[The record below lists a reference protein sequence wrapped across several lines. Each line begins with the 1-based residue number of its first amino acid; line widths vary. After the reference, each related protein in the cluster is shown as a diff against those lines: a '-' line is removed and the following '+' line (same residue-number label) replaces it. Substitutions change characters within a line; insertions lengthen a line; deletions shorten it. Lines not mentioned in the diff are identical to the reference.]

1 MTTPTPD
8 QYIALVGKTAASQN
22 QLVSVDTLGQ
32 LVISPLKYEL
42 SDIDTSN
49 STIGYYGYVNNTGK
63 WIIKKVT
70 NTEIRFAKGESGY
83 DTANSGW
90 PNRQSLVYVRFN
102 GLQLT

>member
-1 MTTPTPD
+1 MTTPTPN
-8 QYIALVGKTAASQN
+8 QYIALVGKTAASEN

-63 WIIKKVT
+63 WIIKRVT
-70 NTEIRFAKGESGY
+70 NTEIRFAKGENGY
-83 DTANSGW
+83 ETVDGW
-90 PNRQSLVYVRFN
+90 SNRQSLSYVRFN

>member
-8 QYIALVGKTAASQN
+8 QYIALVGKTAASEN
-22 QLVSVDTLGQ
+22 QLVSVDTSGQ

-49 STIGYYGYVNNTGK
+49 STTGYYGYVNNTGK
-63 WIIKKVT
+63 WIIKRVT
-70 NTEIRFAKGESGY
+70 NTEIRFAKGENGY
-83 DTANSGW
+83 ETANSGW
-90 PNRQSLVYVRFN
+90 SNRQSLVYVRFN